1 LFTDKRGFLLS
12 DACASVLIVSVCAL
26 IVSAVMNVH
35 TDTYEELRQK
45 EERMEEK
52 MQIEMEG
59 DLKCQ
64 GCEVDL
70 P

>member
-1 LFTDKRGFLLS
+1 LFADERGFLLS
-12 DACASVLIVSVCAL
+12 DACVSVLIVSICAL
-26 IVSAVMNVH
+26 IVSAVLTVH
-35 TDTYEELRQK
+35 TGTYESLCEK

-59 DLKCQ
+59 DLRCQ
-64 GCEVDL
+64 GCEADL